1 MRNVAAP
8 LDSPGFNTRNI
19 EADRKSVAER
29 FFANIDLLVL
39 PTTTA
44 RTPAASDA
52 DADPLALSPKNTLFA
67 NYYGVPA
74 ISVPCG
80 FDTKGLPSGLQ
91 VVGKPRGEDAVLN
104 LAYQYQNAASWST
117 EHPAS

>member
-19 EADRKSVAER
+19 EADRKAVAER
-29 FFANIDLLVL
+29 YFGDIDLLVL

-44 RTPAASDA
+44 RTPAASDV
-52 DADPLALSPKNTLFA
+52 DADPLALSPDNTLFA

-80 FDTKGLPSGLQ
+80 FDTCRTIGCSQ
-91 VVGKPRGEDAVLN
+91 DEVLDRHAQRVA
-104 LAYQYQNAASWST
+104 LIWT
-117 EHPAS
+117 D

>member
-80 FDTKGLPSGLQ
+80 SIRRDCRQAYRLSEN
-91 VVGKPRGEDAVLN
+91 RGVRM
-104 LAYQYQNAASWST
+104 
-117 EHPAS
+117 PC